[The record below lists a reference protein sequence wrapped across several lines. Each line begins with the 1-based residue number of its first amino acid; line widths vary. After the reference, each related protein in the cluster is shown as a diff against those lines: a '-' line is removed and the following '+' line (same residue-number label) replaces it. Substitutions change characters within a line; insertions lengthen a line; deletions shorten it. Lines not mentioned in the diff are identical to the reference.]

1 MVTRR
6 VILQKARDHR
16 AAQATLAAYGS
27 HCMDAVGFRFYFT
40 PLAGVLFT
48 VPSRYCALSVTTS
61 RLPWTVGGP
70 ASHGISRVPWYL
82 SGGVWPGNLDL
93 RDSHPLWCGVPAAS
107 VVVTRASGGEAAPP
121 TPAHNPSPATPA
133 RLARCWFRQV
143 PFRSPLLREYY
154 HFLGVL
160 RWFSSPG
167 SLPKAS
173 LGSARIIVRGL
184 PHSETLGSTPDCGS
198 PSLSLLVCVLHR
210 LVVPRHP
217 PTAHHVLPGHG
228 SLGRRRLAPHAAR

>member
-1 MVTRR
+1 MV
-6 VILQKARDHR
+6 
-16 AAQATLAAYGS
+16 S
-27 HCMDAVGFRFYFT
+27 
-40 PLAGVLFT
+40 
-48 VPSRYCALSVTTS
+48 
-61 RLPWTVGGP
+61 
-70 ASHGISRVPWYL
+70 
-82 SGGVWPGNLDL
+82 SGGLPGP
-93 RDSHPLWCGVPAAS
+93 PL
-107 VVVTRASGGEAAPP
+107 
-121 TPAHNPSPATPA
+121 PAHNPTCATPGS
-133 RLARCWFRQV
+133 LARTWFRQV

-167 SLPKAS
+167 SLPKLG

-228 SLGRRRLAPHAAR
+228 SLGGRELSPRRCACSVRSNGTYTPSLASTWTLAGRWSIPDRSPQRLNLATYELGKVLRAALPL